1 MRRVVVTGV
10 GLVTPLGIGTDETW
24 QALIGG
30 RSAVG
35 PIASFD
41 ASSLRT
47 QLAAELDGF
56 DAEQF
61 ATRKALRS
69 MTRNDQLAVAGAT
82 VAVQDARLDT
92 PEEGD
97 EARTRRGLFI
107 GSNKEV
113 SNLPPILEGAL
124 VAQAEDGTIDVGL
137 LGEHATSAL
146 PPLFYVEGL
155 QAASLFYISQAHGLM
170 GANTYFAGTADAG
183 ANAIGSAFRAVRRG
197 EVDVAI
203 TGGFDD
209 ATSWWNM
216 SKFDTMGLLTDE
228 NELGSQACRPFDV
241 DRSGTVLGEGSA
253 FLVLEDAEHAASR
266 GAKAYAEITGL
277 GSAYDAFGLLTPDP
291 SGRPVAT
298 AIRSALR
305 DAGSAAADVD
315 YVVTHGCGTKA
326 GDLSEARALH
336 DVFGSGG
343 KPAAS
348 SIKPATGHLV
358 GGAGAL
364 NAAVAVLALH
374 HQALPPTLNLETPD
388 PACEGV
394 DWVTGE
400 SRAAQPGLALAL
412 ARGLEGQNVALVV
425 RAAP

>member
-10 GLVTPLGIGTDETW
+10 GLVTPLGNGTDETW
-24 QALIGG
+24 QALIAG

-35 PIASFD
+35 PIESFD

-56 DAEQF
+56 DPEQF

-69 MTRNDQLAVAGAT
+69 MTRNDQLAVAGAA
-82 VAVQDARLDT
+82 VAVQDAELAT

-97 EARTRRGLFI
+97 DARTRRGLFV

-124 VAQAEDGTIDVGL
+124 VARTEDGTIDLGL

-146 PPLFYVEGL
+146 PPLYYVEGL

-170 GANTYFAGTADAG
+170 GANTYYAGTADAG
-183 ANAIGSAFRAVRRG
+183 AAAIGSAFRAVRRG

-241 DRSGTVLGEGSA
+241 DRTGTVLGEGSA

-305 DAGSAAADVD
+305 DSGSTATEVD

-326 GDLSEARALH
+326 GDLSEARALR
-336 DVFGSGG
+336 DVFGGRG
-343 KPAAS
+343 ETAAS

-374 HQALPPTLNLETPD
+374 HHALPPTLNLETPD
-388 PACEGV
+388 PACEGI

-400 SRAAQPGLALAL
+400 SRPAQPGLALAL
-412 ARGLEGQNVALVV
+412 ARGLEGQNVALVI
-425 RAAP
+425 RATP

>member
-1 MRRVVVTGV
+1 MC
-10 GLVTPLGIGTDETW
+10 
-24 QALIGG
+24 
-30 RSAVG
+30 
-35 PIASFD
+35 
-41 ASSLRT
+41 
-47 QLAAELDGF
+47 
-56 DAEQF
+56 
-61 ATRKALRS
+61 
-69 MTRNDQLAVAGAT
+69 
-82 VAVQDARLDT
+82 
-92 PEEGD
+92 
-97 EARTRRGLFI
+97 
-107 GSNKEV
+107 
-113 SNLPPILEGAL
+113 
-124 VAQAEDGTIDVGL
+124 
-137 LGEHATSAL
+137 
-146 PPLFYVEGL
+146 
-155 QAASLFYISQAHGLM
+155 
-170 GANTYFAGTADAG
+170 ANTYYAGTADAG
-183 ANAIGSAFRAVRRG
+183 AAAIGSAFRAVRRG

-203 TGGFDD
+203 AGGFDD

-216 SKFDTMGLLTDE
+216 SKFDTMGILTDE

-241 DRSGTVLGEGSA
+241 DRSGAVLGEGSA

-266 GAKAYAEITGL
+266 GAKAYAEITGF
-277 GSAYDAFGLLTPDP
+277 GSAYDAYGLLTPDP

-305 DAGSAAADVD
+305 DASSAPAEVD

-326 GDLSEARALH
+326 GDLSEARALR
-336 DVFGSGG
+336 DVFGGG
-343 KPAAS
+343 GAPAAS

-400 SRAAQPGLALAL
+400 SRPAQPGLALAL